1 MTPATTPIAP
11 HPLDHL
17 LVPLDGSRLAEAALP
32 VATSLAARV
41 GARVTLLH
49 ILERN
54 APATIHGERH
64 LTSVGEAESY
74 LNGVASRF
82 ADADIAVAVHVHPNP
97 EGNVAASIAAHTA
110 EVGATLIVLC
120 AHGRGGLREWFSGAI
135 AQRVI
140 RETTAPILLIR
151 PVARGQA
158 AFAPAT
164 VLVALDGTAA
174 GELAL
179 SAAVAM
185 AQAFD
190 AALALTMTVAT
201 LGTVSGD
208 RAATARLTPHA
219 TSAMLD
225 LESDE
230 ARRYLDRLRARLDGS
245 GLTVR
250 ATVGRGDPVRIVLD
264 AAEAAGDGL
273 VALATHGRTGLDA
286 LWSGSVGTKV
296 VTRAGCPLLLVRATA
311 PAAAPTGD

>member
-1 MTPATTPIAP
+1 MSATSPIQP
-11 HPLDHL
+11 HALDHI
-17 LVPLDGSRLAEAALP
+17 LVPLDGSRLAESALP
-32 VATSLAARV
+32 VAISLAGRV

-54 APATIHGERH
+54 APAKIHGERH

-74 LNGVASRF
+74 LHGVASRF
-82 ADADIAVAVHVHPNP
+82 ADAGIAVDLHTHPNP
-97 EGNVAASIAAHTA
+97 EGDVAASVAAHTA
-110 EVGATLIVLC
+110 EVGATLIALC

-140 RETTAPILLIR
+140 RQTTAPVLLVR
-151 PVARGQA
+151 PTTGTPP

-179 SAAVAM
+179 PP
-185 AQAFD
+185 
-190 AALALTMTVAT
+190 ALALAQAYGASLAISIVIAT

-208 RAATARLTPHA
+208 RAATARLTPA
-219 TSAMLD
+219 SMSAVLD

-230 ARRYLDRLRARLDGS
+230 AGRYLDRLHTRLADS
-245 GLTVR
+245 GLTIR
-250 ATVGRGDPVRIVLD
+250 ATVGRGDPVRVVLD
-264 AAEAAGDGL
+264 AAEAAGDSL

-286 LWSGSVGTKV
+286 LWSGSVGTRV
-296 VTRAGCPLLLVRATA
+296 VARAGRPLLLV
-311 PAAAPTGD
+311 PAAAPPATGADD